1 MDISCR
7 LFYLDYS
14 SIGTV
19 HCYFDLQ
26 IKCSTAM
33 SNGDSD
39 KQTCVQNIIKEI
51 KSLENRIGG
60 DEEAVQSLLL
70 LGGQPFESLLDQV
83 TFISYLFV

>member
-1 MDISCR
+1 
-7 LFYLDYS
+7 
-14 SIGTV
+14 
-19 HCYFDLQ
+19 
-26 IKCSTAM
+26 M